1 MSWLIES
8 YLEEEMK
15 TAEDFKKK
23 KDAELDKQIDD
34 QINTINSNRG
44 RKDEK
49 SIDVVN
55 KNLGLKW
62 EDKKHNS
69 AERIHAADAVERH
82 DRRHP
87 DRKIAESSSDIVEI
101 LQ

>member
-23 KDAELDKQIDD
+23 KEAERDKQIDD
-34 QINTINSNRG
+34 QINTVFGNRG
-44 RKDEK
+44 NDEK

-55 KNLGLKW
+55 KNRGSVWNMK
-62 EDKKHNS
+62 DS
-69 AERIHAADAVERH
+69 TAARMRAADAVERH

-87 DRKIAESSSDIVEI
+87 DRKLAESSSDIVEI

>member
-34 QINTINSNRG
+34 QINIINSNRG
-44 RKDEK
+44 RDKK
-49 SIDVVN
+49 SKDVVN
-55 KNLGLKW
+55 KNLG
-62 EDKKHNS
+62 HTIINT
-69 AERIHAADAVERH
+69 AERLHAADAVERH

-87 DRKIAESSSDIVEI
+87 DRKLAESSSDIVEI